1 MKTSLYTNI
10 RLLLNI
16 QMILN
21 PETDRRNWTLLN
33 FNFLCCLGY
42 DCFHI
47 MMSSSPN
54 PVVSFNGK
62 NTNHYMATKT
72 SYIHHQIS
80 NLPGNPTKNDHFGV
94 FWGYHHLRKHPYF
107 LQVFCY
113 QETRR
118 SDRRPWGHPPKKKN
132 HHSQIRLTH
141 WDERPTVYFTVTNLG
156 PRLSQNPGFGR

>member
-1 MKTSLYTNI
+1 
-10 RLLLNI
+10 
-16 QMILN
+16 MILN

-118 SDRRPWGHPPKKKN
+118 SDRRPWGHPPKKK
-132 HHSQIRLTH
+132 SSFP
-141 WDERPTVYFTVTNLG
+141 DKTNPLG
-156 PRLSQNPGFGR
+156 RTSHGIFYRNKFGAPVCHKTQVLVGKWHAIQKEHLGL